1 MSEQNYQAFWNEVLN
16 IIHEEY
22 RQKGQEDEFKLWFN
36 MEYVKDTLSEITV
49 SVPSEFMWKSMVQRG
64 YVEAVQTKI
73 FEMTVFPTSTKNR
86 PSWKTN
92 LLSILSFLAKMLN
105 LHTRLHRR
113 RLKIR
118 ERLTI
123 RF

>member
-64 YVEAVQTKI
+64 YVEAVQKKI
-73 FEMTVFPTSTKNR
+73 FE
-86 PSWKTN
+86 
-92 LLSILSFLAKMLN
+92 I
-105 LHTRLHRR
+105 
-113 RLKIR
+113 
-118 ERLTI
+118 
-123 RF
+123 